1 MTEAKTTEFERA
13 LDEALGRALP
23 APEVPHDFPIRLS
36 AALARATESDLTDLR
51 ARFEQERREQLQRLK
66 ADYIRVRRG
75 AFGTLL
81 GVAFAAGAV
90 AVILMPWLRAHLGAY
105 APMAIAWGGSALGLG
120 LTFFEPLRR
129 TLRRWSDAL

>member
-23 APEVPHDFPIRLS
+23 APKVPHDFPIRLS
-36 AALARATESDLTDLR
+36 VALSRATESDLTDLR
-51 ARFEQERREQLQRLK
+51 ARLEKERREQLQTLE
-66 ADYIRVRRG
+66 ADYMRVRRG
-75 AFGTLL
+75 TFGTLL

-90 AVILMPWLRAHLGAY
+90 AVIVMPWLRAHLGAY
-105 APMAIAWGGSALGLG
+105 APMAVAWGGTALGLG
-120 LTFFEPLRR
+120 VAFFEPLRR